1 MKPTLA
7 AIRKLYNTEYQD
19 NVTETTLQALG
30 SENQEPEDIFT
41 AFLNKDIQ
49 LKDEFDIYLNGPLL
63 AVPTDFN
70 PIQWWANNTSSPQMM
85 NMAFDMLSIPAMSAE
100 TERVFSGAKLT
111 ISPSRN
117 RLSEDIIEATECL
130 NRWYRAG
137 L

>member
-1 MKPTLA
+1 
-7 AIRKLYNTEYQD
+7 
-19 NVTETTLQALG
+19 VTETTLQALDT
-30 SENQEPEDIFT
+30 EKQEKEDIFT
-41 AFLNKDIQ
+41 TFLNKDIQ
-49 LKDEFDIYLNGPLL
+49 LKDEFDTYFNGAPLV
-63 AVPTDFN
+63 VPNDFN
-70 PIQWWANNTSSPQMM
+70 PIQWWANNTGSPQMM

-117 RLSEDIIEATECL
+117 RLGEDIIEATECL